1 MDIVKDEM
9 PNMPSM
15 GPATPISKPTL
26 PIEPRIV
33 PFASVWPYYH
43 PYNFYPT
50 FKPSYMRPIYAN
62 TYAEKQ
68 LENEDPKEVFP
79 GTR

>member
-1 MDIVKDEM
+1 MDIVKGEI
-9 PNMPSM
+9 PSLHSM
-15 GPATPISKPTL
+15 EPATPISKPMKSQIL
-26 PIEPRIV
+26 
-33 PFASVWPYYH
+33 PFAPIWPYYY